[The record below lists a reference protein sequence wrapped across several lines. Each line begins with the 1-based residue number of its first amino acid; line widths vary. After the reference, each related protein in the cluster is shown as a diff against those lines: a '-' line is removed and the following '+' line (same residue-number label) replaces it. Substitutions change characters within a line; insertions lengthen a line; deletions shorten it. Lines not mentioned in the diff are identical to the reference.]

1 MTWLARPLLSLAG
14 MTDAAKPAAD
24 GAADWDVERRYIR
37 IVETHANGMVEFEF
51 AVGEPH
57 LYVEMVMPRAE
68 FEQFCKDQGVTPTV
82 GGLEDAE
89 QGTQEYEWDWNLR
102 AARDRHFRHEP

>member
-1 MTWLARPLLSLAG
+1 MEQPELQQPEGFDTRA
-14 MTDAAKPAAD
+14 
-24 GAADWDVERRYIR
+24 RYIR
-37 IVETHANGMVEFEF
+37 IVQEHANGMVEFEF

-68 FEQFCKDQGVTPTV
+68 FKDFCTLQGVQPTH
-82 GGLEDAE
+82 GGLADAPE
-89 QGTQEYEWDWNLR
+89 GSQEHEWDWNLR